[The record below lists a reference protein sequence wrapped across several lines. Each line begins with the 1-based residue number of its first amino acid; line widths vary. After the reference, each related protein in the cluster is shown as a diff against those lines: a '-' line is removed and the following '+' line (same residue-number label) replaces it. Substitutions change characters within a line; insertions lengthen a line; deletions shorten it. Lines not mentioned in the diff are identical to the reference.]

1 MIVTSGGTTTAPML
15 QATSAVPVVFMAA
28 VDPVGAGFVESL
40 SHPGGNVARA
50 DEVVE

>member
-1 MIVTSGGTTTAPML
+1 ML
-15 QATSAVPVVFMAA
+15 QATSTVPVVFLAA

-40 SHPGGNVARA
+40 SHPGDNATRA